1 MLAYT
6 QITLMSL
13 SAVIGVDILLS
24 TTQAVIMVFPC
35 FYGRLHWFIEKLISL
50 LKLKRS
56 QCCEVLKFEVF
67 MLP

>member
-50 LKLKRS
+50 L
-56 QCCEVLKFEVF
+56 
-67 MLP
+67 